1 MRTFLGLLG
10 YYRQFVP
17 NFATLAVPLFNLTK
31 KEGKRH
37 IEWTEEAEASFQK
50 LKDALCQ
57 EPVLATVDFDLP
69 FVLQTD
75 ASDVGLGAVLS
86 QVRDQIEQPIT
97 YISRKLLQQ
106 EQNYSTVEKEC
117 LAIGKLRYYLTSR
130 PFSLVTDHAPL
141 KWMARNKDTN
151 ARITRWFL
159 ELQDY
164 QFKVEHRAGKKHG
177 NADARA
183 EALWSGPCGEGMDL
197 RGRVCGTPSFPRGP
211 TVASH
216 RRKQGGRVIHGVYLP
231 RCALGGQ

>member
-17 NFATLAVPLFNLTK
+17 NFAALAVPLFNLTK

-97 YISRKLLQQ
+97 YISRKLLQH

-117 LAIGKLRYYLTSR
+117 LAIKC
-130 PFSLVTDHAPL
+130 PE
-141 KWMARNKDTN
+141 K
-151 ARITRWFL
+151 I
-159 ELQDY
+159 
-164 QFKVEHRAGKKHG
+164 
-177 NADARA
+177 
-183 EALWSGPCGEGMDL
+183 
-197 RGRVCGTPSFPRGP
+197 PRGY
-211 TVASH
+211 
-216 RRKQGGRVIHGVYLP
+216 RIDGREETKRG
-231 RCALGGQ
+231 